1 MNSSL
6 KKMLMA
12 LLMVAFVTMLAACGT
27 AEESSAGEAEVD
39 EPATEETETEGTE
52 EDAAEA
58 TEPEEVREVS
68 VAVVQDYPPF
78 EYVVDGD
85 LVGFDIDIIEAIA
98 ENQGLEISW
107 EIMRFDGIIP
117 ALQAN
122 QVDAAVS
129 AITIRE
135 DRAEVVDFTAPYF
148 ESGLSLV
155 VPVDSEINSVEDLEG
170 AQLVAKQGTSGLEKA
185 REFAEEYNGDVTVLQ
200 EDATMY
206 MEIISGN
213 GDAMINDYPSVA
225 YKIALDGDDSDVRI
239 IGDRLTGEDYGIAVS
254 KGAEGLLEI
263 FDAGLAEIMENGT
276 YDDIYNTYFAE

>member
-1 MNSSL
+1 
-6 KKMLMA
+6 MA